1 MSLQEDVPDEDCQVE
16 DYEGDTSAK
25 NNQNAMV
32 NLIST
37 EQTHFTY
44 VII

>member
-25 NNQNAMV
+25 NNQTAMAPKAK
-32 NLIST
+32 LIQQPSLLT
-37 EQTHFTY
+37 
-44 VII
+44 